1 MVQINVRDFTR
12 HASEY
17 MERVRKGEAFVIMKR
32 NEAVADVIPHHAKNN
47 ISNWSRKMPQLKI
60 RGLSMSQELVNYR
73 QRERS

>member
-1 MVQINVRDFTR
+1 MIKINVRNFTR

-32 NEAVADVIPHHAKNN
+32 NEAVADIIPHNKKDNM
-47 ISNWSRKMPQLKI
+47 SNWSRKMPQLKI

-73 QRERS
+73 QQERS